1 MKDKDLDTTLEV
13 ILGLIDRDVKIIA
26 SNFVDI
32 QLDAH
37 TAQTLCRFA
46 TTLASIKDNKQ
57 KETIKEK
64 KELDKLSTEE
74 LIALYKESTKK
85 E

>member
-1 MKDKDLDTTLEV
+1 MSKNLDSTLEV
-13 ILGLIDRDVKIIA
+13 ILELIDRDVKIIA
-26 SNFVDI
+26 SNYDKV

-46 TTLASIKDNKQ
+46 TTLAGIKENKQ
-57 KETIKEK
+57 KETVKEK
-64 KELDKLSTEE
+64 AELSKYSTEE
-74 LIALYKESTKK
+74 LIELWQKTSKK